1 MASIGHVDLALLP
14 VGGTYTMT
22 IQEAAEAAKVVKP
35 AIAIPMHYNS
45 DKYGISG
52 INADP
57 EEFAKLL
64 EGNVKVQVLEPLV

>member
-1 MASIGHVDLALLP
+1 
-14 VGGTYTMT
+14 
-22 IQEAAEAAKVVKP
+22 
-35 AIAIPMHYNS
+35 MHYNS